1 MDIKTLLQQPNALPS
16 APKVVQDLINSFSK
30 DDVSIDDISKKLA
43 QDPVLSAKLLRLAN
57 SAYYHVSR
65 SVNTVNDA
73 VVMLGFAT
81 VRTLVISSS
90 FVGAFKAAKG
100 LDLKEFWRHCLE
112 TAVIAKWLA
121 SQAGLNTE
129 LAFTV
134 GMTHSIGQ
142 LVIHVGMPE
151 KAELLDKE
159 VNPLESRRFDV
170 ERLAL
175 GYTYADVSA
184 ALAEHWNFPP
194 DFSDAIRA
202 FPHPVVKEQP
212 FVKMAGV
219 LHMASWFAKA
229 NAMNMTK
236 KEMHLI
242 YPEEVSTKLGLY
254 PFLMLDKMPPVA
266 ELTGGLEELVS

>member
-1 MDIKTLLQQPNALPS
+1 MDIQTLLQQPNALPT
-16 APKVVQDLINSFSK
+16 APKVVQDLINSFSQ
-30 DDVSIDDISKKLA
+30 DDVSIDEIAKKLA
-43 QDPVLSAKLLRLAN
+43 HDPVLSAKLLRLAN

-90 FVGAFKAAKG
+90 FVGAFKATPG
-100 LDLKEFWRHCLE
+100 LDLKQFWRHCLE
-112 TAVIAKWLA
+112 TAVVAKWLA
-121 SQAGLNTE
+121 SQAGVNTE

-159 VNPLESRRFDV
+159 VNPLQSRRFDV

-184 ALAEHWNFPP
+184 ELAVRWNFPP

-202 FPHPVVKEQP
+202 FPKPLEHQP
-212 FVKMAGV
+212 FVKMAGI

-229 NAMNMTK
+229 NAMNMSK
-236 KEMHLI
+236 QEMHAI
-242 YPEEVSTKLGLY
+242 YPEETSTKLGLY
-254 PFLMLDKMPPVA
+254 PYLMLDKMPPLA
-266 ELTGGLEELVS
+266 ELTSGLEELVS